1 MVLIHLVKVLYS
13 RLKFNKMNKNKVGR
27 PEDNR
32 DILKVSLLSK
42 TKKSLN
48 YSIRLK
54 DGVSI
59 TEGLNEIIKQIEK
72 K

>member
-1 MVLIHLVKVLYS
+1 MSK
-13 RLKFNKMNKNKVGR
+13 KVGR

-42 TKKSLN
+42 NNKSIN

-54 DGVSI
+54 EGISI
-59 TEGLNEIIKQIEK
+59 TEGLQEIIKQIEK
-72 K
+72 R

>member
-1 MVLIHLVKVLYS
+1 MK
-13 RLKFNKMNKNKVGR
+13 NKKVGR

-42 TKKSLN
+42 NKKSQN

-59 TEGLNEIIKQIEK
+59 TEGLKEIINQIDK